1 MEKDFF
7 EGPLLVD
14 YSKTIEE
21 AVAAGHYRRVESSI
35 NSENFPID
43 PKKIGKKEKLIFK
56 LFKGNVEKIA
66 ADMEKEAFYP
76 GGIMEL
82 AAFGFQ
88 YRRLQRRYSIAA
100 LDSSVIGQG
109 VPCLRTRGSDRE
121 MALVSF
127 ENKKPTWEIFVF
139 LGIQN

>member
-21 AVAAGHYRRVESSI
+21 AVAAGHYRRVESLI
-35 NSENFPID
+35 NSENFLVD
-43 PKKIGKKEKLIFK
+43 PKKLGKKEKLTFK
-56 LFKGNVEKIA
+56 LFEGSAKEVVN
-66 ADMEKEAFYP
+66 DMEKQGFYP

-88 YRRLQRRYSIAA
+88 YPRLQRRYSIVA
-100 LDSSVIGQG
+100 LDSSGQG

-121 MALVSF
+121 IVLVSF
-127 ENKKPTWEIFVF
+127 ESKKPTWEIFVF
-139 LGIQN
+139 LGIKN